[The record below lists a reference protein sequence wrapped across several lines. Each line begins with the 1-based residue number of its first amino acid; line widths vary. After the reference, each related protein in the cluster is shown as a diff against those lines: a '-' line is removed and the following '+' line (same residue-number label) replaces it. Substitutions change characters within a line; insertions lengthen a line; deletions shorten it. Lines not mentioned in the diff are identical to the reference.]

1 MKTGNNP
8 APEKIKDL
16 NDFANI
22 PDEDIDLSEIPETD
36 WTGKIVRGLT
46 QMPPKERAEAIAYL
60 KSARAQTPN
69 APPPPKQAPPRKIR
83 YAHAEMDHAI
93 RHCAAQ
99 TETPQKDACGA
110 QFRVSDYP
118 PGYFPYKYQVQKG
131 SYVDACPICE
141 IKLLKR
147 AIDKS
152 DDDNFTTIIRA
163 DLKFLQNHHNPR
175 PRQSEQQCPS

>member
-1 MKTGNNP
+1 MKITDNL
-8 APEKIKDL
+8 APEKIKEI
-16 NDFANI
+16 NDFAGI

-36 WTGKIVRGLT
+36 WTGKSVRGLAR
-46 QMPPKERAEAIAYL
+46 MPPKERADAIAYL
-60 KSARAQTPN
+60 KSARRETPT
-69 APPPPKQAPPRKIR
+69 APPPKQAPSRIIR
-83 YAHAEMDHAI
+83 YAHADMDHTL

-110 QFRVSDYP
+110 EFRVSDYP
-118 PGYFPYKYQVQKG
+118 PGYYPYKYQVQKG

-152 DDDNFTTIIRA
+152 DDDNFTAIIRA
-163 DLKFLQNHHNPR
+163 DLKFLENHQETHR
-175 PRQSEQQCPS
+175 EKQCPS

>member
-1 MKTGNNP
+1 MLACSLSRIEPKY
-8 APEKIKDL
+8 L

-36 WTGKIVRGLT
+36 WTGESVRGLT
-46 QMPPKERAEAIAYL
+46 RMSPKARAEAIAYL

-69 APPPPKQAPPRKIR
+69 APPPNAPVAPNPPPRKIR
-83 YAHAEMDHAI
+83 YAHADMDHAI

-99 TETPQKDACGA
+99 TETPRKDACGA
-110 QFRVSDYP
+110 EFRVSDYP
-118 PGYFPYKYQVQKG
+118 PGYYPYKYQVQKG

-163 DLKFLQNHHNPR
+163 DLKFLENHQETHR
-175 PRQSEQQCPS
+175 EKQCPS

>member
-1 MKTGNNP
+1 MKTRDNL

-16 NDFANI
+16 NDFASI

-36 WTGKIVRGLT
+36 WTGESVRGLP
-46 QMPPKERAEAIAYL
+46 QLPLKERAEAIAYL
-60 KSARAQTPN
+60 KSARPQTPN
-69 APPPPKQAPPRKIR
+69 APPPKQAPPRIIR
-83 YAHAEMDHAI
+83 YAHADMDHAI
-93 RHCAAQ
+93 RYCAAQ

-110 QFRVSDYP
+110 EFRVSDYP
-118 PGYFPYKYQVQKG
+118 PGYYPYKCQVQKG

-163 DLKFLQNHHNPR
+163 DLEFLQNHHNPR
-175 PRQSEQQCPS
+175 SRQSEKQCPS

>member
-1 MKTGNNP
+1 MKTTDDI
-8 APEKIKDL
+8 APEKIKGL

-36 WTGKIVRGLT
+36 WTGKSVRGLAR
-46 QMPPKERAEAIAYL
+46 MSPKERADAIAYL
-60 KSARAQTPN
+60 KSVPPQTPT
-69 APPPPKQAPPRKIR
+69 APPAPKQAPPRIIR
-83 YAHAEMDHAI
+83 YAHADMDHTL

-99 TETPQKDACGA
+99 TETPQKDTCGA
-110 QFRVSDYP
+110 EFRVSDYP
-118 PGYFPYKYQVQKG
+118 PGYYPYKYQVQKG

-152 DDDNFTTIIRA
+152 GDDNFTAIIRA
-163 DLKFLQNHHNPR
+163 DLMFLENHQQTHR
-175 PRQSEQQCPS
+175 EQQCPS

>member
-1 MKTGNNP
+1 MKTSDNL

-36 WTGKIVRGLT
+36 WTGKSARGLT
-46 QMPPKERAEAIAYL
+46 RMSPKERAEAIAYL
-60 KSARAQTPN
+60 KSARRETPT
-69 APPPPKQAPPRKIR
+69 APPPPKQAPPRIIR

-93 RHCAAQ
+93 RYCAAQ
-99 TETPQKDACGA
+99 TETPRKDICGA
-110 QFRVSDYP
+110 EFRVSDYP

-163 DLKFLQNHHNPR
+163 DLEFLENHQDTHR
-175 PRQSEQQCPS
+175 EKQCPS